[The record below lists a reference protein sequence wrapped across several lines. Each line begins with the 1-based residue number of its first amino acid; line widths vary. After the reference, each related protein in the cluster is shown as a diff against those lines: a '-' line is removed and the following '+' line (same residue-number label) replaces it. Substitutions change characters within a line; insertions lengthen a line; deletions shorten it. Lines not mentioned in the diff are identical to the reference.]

1 VNFYRLRFIN
11 TLFILLIGVAIG
23 FLFKKI
29 GRKTAAE
36 DPSYKPVY
44 SSGNY
49 LKTTE
54 TPKTGARRVADSSEP
69 AGEESNPM
77 DDGEDYFL
85 PVVGQAQEKDPGE
98 ASRTEQASTA
108 AAENAARDEI
118 PDFVKNPASYAQKNV
133 SGRLQMIIAKRLPK
147 GWRLNFVYADEN
159 RNLNYLY
166 VDDPENVSGDS
177 PDFKIGYFYYVK
189 FLSGNG
195 DLKNNNN
202 LQRIYA
208 TGEKTQW
215 ASGVSAIE

>member
-1 VNFYRLRFIN
+1 
-11 TLFILLIGVAIG
+11 
-23 FLFKKI
+23 
-29 GRKTAAE
+29 
-36 DPSYKPVY
+36 
-44 SSGNY
+44 
-49 LKTTE
+49 
-54 TPKTGARRVADSSEP
+54 VADSSEP

-215 ASGVSAIE
+215 ASGVSAVE